1 MIDFQTYMQIRLMAD
16 QQGLKMAQI
25 ARALNLDERTVAHWI
40 EQKTY
45 QPVKRVKKASK
56 LDPFKGQIIRF
67 LETHPYSAQQIFQL
81 LGQEGYTG
89 GYSILKEFVR
99 QVRPTPRPAFLTLH
113 FDPGQCA
120 QVDWGHAG
128 LIQVGSVKRHLS
140 FFVMVLAFSR
150 RMYVEFTLSQSQE
163 HWLACHQHAWEFFN
177 GVTAQVMVD
186 NCKTAV
192 LSHSLGQAPVFNPR
206 YLDFAQHQGFTI
218 KACGPKKPHEKGR
231 VENGVGYVRSNFLAG
246 MEPASLDAIN
256 ADVRSWLDNTANLR
270 IHGETRKTPM
280 ELFLEEAP
288 KLRPLHPIA
297 YETACLHT
305 LRSNNRCRVHF
316 DGNRYSIPPEAASQS
331 LVLKAHPQRIGIYWK
346 DQLIAEHPRCYDRHQ
361 TIENPDHSKDLLA
374 HRRQARDQHL
384 QQRFLALGSPARIY
398 YEQLVQR
405 YPNFKHHVQTIMA
418 LVEIYGADNVLRA
431 IEDAIVYSAFSCQY
445 IANILEQRQRPVK
458 EPGALHLTRQCDLLE
473 LDLPEP
479 DLSLYNRG
487 GEQ

>member
-1 MIDFQTYMQIRLMAD
+1 MIDFQTYMQIRCLAD
-16 QQGLKMAQI
+16 EQGLKAAQI
-25 ARALNLDERTVAHWI
+25 ARSLNLDERTVAHWI
-40 EQKTY
+40 EHKTY
-45 QPVKRVKKASK
+45 HPPQRDKKASK
-56 LDPFKGQIIRF
+56 LDPHKGQIIRL
-67 LETHPYSAQQIFQL
+67 LESHPYSAQQVFQL
-81 LGQEGYTG
+81 IGQEGYTG
-89 GYSILKEFVR
+89 GYGIVKAFVR
-99 QVRPTPRPAFLTLH
+99 EVRPAPRPAFLSLH

-150 RMYVEFTLSQSQE
+150 RMYVQFTLAQTQE
-163 HWLACHQHAWEFFN
+163 HWLACHQNAFEYFG
-177 GVTAQVMVD
+177 GVTTQVMVD

-192 LSHSLGQAPVFNPR
+192 LSHSLGQAPIFNPR
-206 YLDFAQHQGFTI
+206 YVDFAQHHGFII

-231 VENGVGYVRSNFLAG
+231 VENGVGYIRKNFLAG
-246 MEPASLDAIN
+246 MQPASLDAIN
-256 ADVRSWLDNTANLR
+256 AAVRGWLDNTANLR
-270 IHGETRKTPM
+270 VHGETRKTPM

-288 KLRPLHPIA
+288 KLRPLHPTP

-316 DGNRYSIPPEAASQS
+316 DGNRYSIPPNAASQS
-331 LVLKAHPQRIGIYWK
+331 LVLKAYPERIGIYCK

-374 HRRQARDQHL
+374 HRHQARDQRFE
-384 QQRFLALGSPARIY
+384 QRFLALGSPAQTY
-398 YEQLVQR
+398 YEQLAQR
-405 YPNFKHHVQTIMA
+405 YPNPKHHVQKIMA
-418 LVEIYGADNVLRA
+418 LVELYGAQKVLRA
-431 IEDAIVYSAFSCQY
+431 IEDAIVYNAFSYQY
-445 IANILEQRQRPVK
+445 IANILEQRQRPIE
-458 EPGALHLTRQCDLLE
+458 EPGALHLTRQSDLLE